1 MLLPESGEHLC
12 TAHAC
17 PSCMAGRVLK
27 FGYNIRLHRGD
38 CYRQRGEEI
47 EVKNGPGDKRE
58 RAWKTRKRKLL
69 EVDDS
74 QLLQAAV

>member
-12 TAHAC
+12 TAHTPPC
-17 PSCMAGRVLK
+17 CMIGRVLE

-38 CYRQRGEEI
+38 YYRQRGEEN

-58 RAWKTRKRKLL
+58 RAWKTRKRKLE

-74 QLLQAAV
+74 QLL

>member
-12 TAHAC
+12 TAHTP

-38 CYRQRGEEI
+38 YYRQRGEEI
-47 EVKNGPGDKRE
+47 KVKNGPGDKRE
-58 RAWKTRKRKLL
+58 THGKQEKESLE

-74 QLLQAAV
+74 QLL